1 MYLTVLSNEEKEI
14 FLNIAYAVASADGN
28 YSDMEKAI
36 IAEYCREM
44 QMECEEISLSKF
56 DETLL
61 ERINIISSETVKK
74 IIIFEIIGLTMIDKN
89 YDVKEKELVKKMV
102 DIFGIDIGY
111 SENCEEVIREYI
123 SLQLKINQLVME

>member
-1 MYLTVLSNEEKEI
+1 MYLSVLSNEEKDI
-14 FLNIAYAVASADGN
+14 FLSVAYAVASADGN

-44 QMECEEISLSKF
+44 QMEYKEITLSKF

-61 ERINIISSETVKK
+61 ERINEISSEIVKK

-89 YDVKEKELVKKMV
+89 YDDKEKELVKKIL
-102 DIFGIDIGY
+102 DIFEIDIRY
-111 SENCEEVIREYI
+111 SEKCEEVIREYI